1 MIWKRIKKS
10 SGEQEEKFKEMMTEE
25 KVSFKEKLAMV
36 LSGYLVILLPCLLIL
51 AFFGFLML
59 WIFGAL

>member
-36 LSGYLVILLPCLLIL
+36 LSGYLVILLQCLLIL
-51 AFFGFLML
+51 ALFGLLML

>member
-36 LSGYLVILLPCLLIL
+36 LSGYLVILLTCPLIL
-51 AFFGFLML
+51 ALFGLLML

>member
-10 SGEQEEKFKEMMTEE
+10 SGEQEEKFKEMMAEE

-51 AFFGFLML
+51 ALFGFLML

>member
-25 KVSFKEKLAMV
+25 NVSFKEKLAMV
-36 LSGYLVILLPCLLIL
+36 LSGYLVIVLPCLLIL
-51 AFFGFLML
+51 TLFGLLML
-59 WIFGAL
+59 WLFGAL

>member
-25 KVSFKEKLAMV
+25 KVSFKEKLVMV

-51 AFFGFLML
+51 ALFGFLML

>member
-10 SGEQEEKFKEMMTEE
+10 SGEQEEKFKKMMTEE

-51 AFFGFLML
+51 ALFGLLML

>member
-25 KVSFKEKLAMV
+25 KVSFKEELAMV

-51 AFFGFLML
+51 ALFGFLML

>member
-1 MIWKRIKKS
+1 MIWKRIKKP

-51 AFFGFLML
+51 ALFGFLML

>member
-10 SGEQEEKFKEMMTEE
+10 SGEQEEKFREMMTEE
-25 KVSFKEKLAMV
+25 KVTFKEKLMLV
-36 LSGYLVILLPCLLIL
+36 LSGFLVIVPPCLLVL
-51 AFFGFLML
+51 LLFGLLIL

>member
-10 SGEQEEKFKEMMTEE
+10 SGEQEEKFKERMTEE

-51 AFFGFLML
+51 ALFGFLML

>member
-36 LSGYLVILLPCLLIL
+36 LSG
-51 AFFGFLML
+51 
-59 WIFGAL
+59 

>member
-36 LSGYLVILLPCLLIL
+36 LSGYLVQT
-51 AFFGFLML
+51 FGR
-59 WIFGAL
+59 IFVIFS